1 MNGKWINNL
10 KTTLLLAGMGGLI
23 VAIGGYVGGGAGAT
37 IALVIGLGINLASYF
52 FSDKLAIMAA
62 RAQEVGPEH
71 PLYQTVERLAQRA
84 NLPMPRVYVSPE
96 QAPNAFATGRNPRN
110 GVVCATEGLLRVL
123 DRNEVAGVMAH
134 ELAHI
139 KHRDIL
145 TSTIAAGIGTAI
157 SYLSQMAFFFGGGSS
172 DEEEGGSSP
181 LGFVGMILLI
191 ILAPIAAMIIQMAIS
206 RQREYAADTEGG
218 AIAGDPMHLATA
230 LEKIHALAHNVP
242 LHTPP
247 AMNAMMI
254 AEPLN
259 AFGRSL
265 AGLFST
271 HPPLEKRLQNLIGR
285 ESTGRVRF
293 A

>member
-10 KTTLLLAGMGGLI
+10 KTTLLLASMGGLI

-37 IALVIGLGINLASYF
+37 MALVFALGINFVSYF

-62 RAQEVGPEH
+62 RAHEVGPEH
-71 PLYQTVERLAQRA
+71 SFYQLVAQLAGRA
-84 NLPMPRVYVSPE
+84 NLPMPRVYISPE
-96 QAPNAFATGRNPRN
+96 QAPNAFATGRNPKN

-157 SYLSQMAFFFGGGSS
+157 SYLSQMAFFFGGGHRDD
-172 DEEEGGSSP
+172 DERGSP
-181 LGFVGMILLI
+181 LGAVGMILLI
-191 ILAPIAAMIIQMAIS
+191 ILAPIAATIIQLAIS
-206 RQREYAADTEGG
+206 RQREYAADTEG
-218 AIAGDPMHLATA
+218 AQIAGDPMHLATA

-242 LHTPP
+242 IHTPP
-247 AMNAMMI
+247 SMNAMMI

-259 AFGRSL
+259 AFGSSL

>member
-1 MNGKWINNL
+1 MNGKWMNNV

-23 VAIGGYVGGGAGAT
+23 VAIGAMVGGGAGAT
-37 IALVIGLGINLASYF
+37 IALVIALGMNFASYF
-52 FSDKLAIMAA
+52 FSHKLAIAA
-62 RAQEVGPEH
+62 SRAQEVGPDHE
-71 PLYQTVERLAQRA
+71 LYRMVEKLAQRA
-84 NLPMPRVYVSPE
+84 SMPMPRVYISPE
-96 QAPNAFATGRNPRN
+96 QAPNAFATGRNPKN

-145 TSTIAAGIGTAI
+145 TGTIAAGIGTAI
-157 SYLSQMAFFFGGGSS
+157 SYIATYAMYFGGGNS
-172 DEEEGGSSP
+172 DDEEGGSP
-181 LGFVGMILLI
+181 FGFVGAILMMIV
-191 ILAPIAAMIIQMAIS
+191 APIAAAIIQMAIS

-218 AIAGDPMHLATA
+218 AIAGDPMYLATA
-230 LEKIHALAHNVP
+230 LEKIHAMAHAVP
-242 LHTPP
+242 VHTPP

-254 AEPLN
+254 AEPKN
-259 AFGRSL
+259 AFGASL

-271 HPPLEKRLQNLIGR
+271 HPPLEKRMRNLIGR
-285 ESTGRVRF
+285 ESTGRVQM